1 MEFNKLVFA
10 GLSVGC
16 LAAAA
21 GGSYLAV
28 RQNQAAIAAP
38 VSFEAPLAPAAPGAP
53 VAPGAPAGAVTESE
67 GVIAPET
74 VKPAAPVAPARRAP
88 ASISSAPSRSSRVE
102 ARPAPRA
109 PVVERRSEPVET
121 PVASSAPAPR

>member
-28 RQNQAAIAAP
+28 RQNQSASALVQSSEP
-38 VSFEAPLAPAAPGAP
+38 RDSGAP
-53 VAPGAPAGAVTESE
+53 EQKAPSAVTESE
-67 GVIAPET
+67 GVIAPE
-74 VKPAAPVAPARRAP
+74 PA
-88 ASISSAPSRSSRVE
+88 
-102 ARPAPRA
+102 
-109 PVVERRSEPVET
+109 ET
-121 PVASSAPAPR
+121 GGRASSAAGARAARAGNRRLAHDVFAGRTRR